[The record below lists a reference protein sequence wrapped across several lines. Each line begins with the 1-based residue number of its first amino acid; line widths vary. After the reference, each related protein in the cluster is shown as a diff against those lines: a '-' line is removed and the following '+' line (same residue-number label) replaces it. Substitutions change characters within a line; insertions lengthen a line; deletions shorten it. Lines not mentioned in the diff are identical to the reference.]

1 MAKVSVIGAGSWGT
15 ALALLLYKNGHDVTV
30 WSYQEEEVRML
41 SEKREHVSKLPG
53 VKIPEGIFFTADI
66 KEAVEEHRERQKG
79 RKFAEFLMNQW
90 NSLTEAERQVADMVA
105 KGLTNNMISLVLE
118 ITERTVRSHRSS
130 IYEKLEVENAAEL
143 SGFLNDLNRYRKAY
157 LLNNPN
163 Q

>member
-1 MAKVSVIGAGSWGT
+1 
-15 ALALLLYKNGHDVTV
+15 
-30 WSYQEEEVRML
+30 
-41 SEKREHVSKLPG
+41 
-53 VKIPEGIFFTADI
+53 
-66 KEAVEEHRERQKG
+66 
-79 RKFAEFLMNQW
+79 MNQW

-157 LLNNPN
+157 LPNNPN